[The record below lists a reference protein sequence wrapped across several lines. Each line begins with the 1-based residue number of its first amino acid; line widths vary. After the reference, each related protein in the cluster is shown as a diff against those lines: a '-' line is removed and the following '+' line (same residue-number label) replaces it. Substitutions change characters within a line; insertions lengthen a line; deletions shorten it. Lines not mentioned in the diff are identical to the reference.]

1 MRRARHTDTTHRE
14 NLGLVKGDI
23 PKSLTGRVELDLVFV
38 SLILFLGYREISSGA
53 FVK

>member
-1 MRRARHTDTTHRE
+1 MCRARHTDTTHRE

-38 SLILFLGYREISSGA
+38 SLILFLGYRQISSGA